1 MLNVSEVCSYS
12 LLSMVVAFIIHH
24 IIKILPDIALL
35 NNIKKIN
42 KFVEDKILDKL
53 FMIGLIVFLTSI
65 IKINY
70 L

>member
-12 LLSMVVAFIIHH
+12 LLSMVVAFIMHH

-53 FMIGLIVFLTSI
+53 FMIGLVVFVTSI

>member
-1 MLNVSEVCSYS
+1 SEVCSYS